1 MKVEFHHVRAERRNV
16 MKTRI
21 LSVTVIVGFLAL
33 GVLAPQPAM
42 AQEKENEYTALLK
55 VLSNSKHSLADG
67 IRQETKSTEI
77 PISAKFELDDNGK
90 LSLSVYTAENGLTT
104 DAEHSVLK
112 ELSGSPEAAAWNP
125 EVEVFKDPEHLKRA
139 AEQQTLM
146 TLSQMSLLDVI
157 AKAQKQQPGTV
168 FSVTPVVVGHQP
180 KFNVLVANN
189 GRVITLAFDLW
200 GNIVRSPK

>member
-1 MKVEFHHVRAERRNV
+1 MKVEFHHVRTERRNV
-16 MKTRI
+16 MKARI

-42 AQEKENEYTALLK
+42 SQEKENEYTALLK

-67 IRQETKSTEI
+67 IRQATKSTEV

-90 LSLSVYTAENGLTT
+90 LSLSVYTAENELTT

-139 AEQQTLM
+139 ANQQTLM
-146 TLSQMSLLDVI
+146 ILSQMSLLDVI

-168 FSVTPVVVGHQP
+168 FSITPVVVGHQP

-189 GRVITLAFDLW
+189 GRVITLAYDLW

>member
-1 MKVEFHHVRAERRNV
+1 MLSFVIIYELKGENV
-16 MKTRI
+16 MKARI
-21 LSVTVIVGFLAL
+21 LSVTFIVGFLAL
-33 GVLAPQPAM
+33 GVLAPKPSM
-42 AQEKENEYTALLK
+42 AQEKENEYASLLK

-67 IRQETKSTEI
+67 IRQASKSTEV

-104 DAEHSVLK
+104 DAEHNVLK

-125 EVEVFKDPEHLKRA
+125 EAEVFKDPEHLKRA

-146 TLSQMSLLDVI
+146 AVSKMSLLDVI

-189 GRVITLAFDLW
+189 GRVITLAL
-200 GNIVRSPK
+200 

>member
-1 MKVEFHHVRAERRNV
+1 MKA
-16 MKTRI
+16 RI
-21 LSVTVIVGFLAL
+21 LCMTVILGFLAL
-33 GVLAPQPAM
+33 GILAPQRAI
-42 AQEKENEYTALLK
+42 AQEKENEYGALLK
-55 VLSNSKHSLADG
+55 VLSNSKLSLADG
-67 IRQETKSTEI
+67 IRQATKSTEI

-104 DAEHSVLK
+104 DAEHNVLK
-112 ELSGSPEAAAWNP
+112 ELSGSPESAAWNP

-146 TLSQMSLLDVI
+146 ALSQMSLLDVI

-189 GRVITLAFDLW
+189 GRVISLAYDLW
-200 GNIVRSPK
+200 GNIVRAPK

>member
-1 MKVEFHHVRAERRNV
+1 MKRMV
-16 MKTRI
+16 
-21 LSVTVIVGFLAL
+21 
-33 GVLAPQPAM
+33 VLAGFIAGLVLMGGLGSQLVGASEPA
-42 AQEKENEYTALLK
+42 QGEDYTGLLK

-67 IRQETKSTEI
+67 IRQATKSTEV

-90 LSLSVYTAENGLTT
+90 LSLSVYTAEKGLTT
-104 DAEHSVLK
+104 DAEQNVLK
-112 ELSGSPEAAAWNP
+112 ELSGSPETAEWKP

-146 TLSQMSLLDVI
+146 ALSQMSLLDVI
-157 AKAQKQQPGTV
+157 AKAQKQQRGTV
-168 FSVTPVVVGHQP
+168 FSVTPVIVGNQP

-189 GRVITLAFDLW
+189 GRVITLAYDLW

>member
-1 MKVEFHHVRAERRNV
+1 MKA
-16 MKTRI
+16 RI
-21 LSVTVIVGFLAL
+21 LSTTVIVGFLAL

-42 AQEKENEYTALLK
+42 AQEKGNEYTALLK
-55 VLSNSKHSLADG
+55 ALSNSKHSLADG
-67 IRQETKSTEI
+67 IRRATKSAEV

-90 LSLSVYTAENGLTT
+90 LSLSVYTAEDGLTT
-104 DAEHSVLK
+104 DAEHNVLK
-112 ELSGSPEAAAWNP
+112 ELSGSPEGAAWNP

-139 AEQQTLM
+139 AEQTLM
-146 TLSQMSLLDVI
+146 ALSQMSLLDVI
-157 AKAQKQQPGTV
+157 AKSQKQQPGTV

-189 GRVITLAFDLW
+189 GRVITLAYDLW

>member
-1 MKVEFHHVRAERRNV
+1 MKRMIILTSFVGLLLMPRFGSQLVRANGHVQGED
-16 MKTRI
+16 
-21 LSVTVIVGFLAL
+21 
-33 GVLAPQPAM
+33 
-42 AQEKENEYTALLK
+42 YTALLK

-67 IRQETKSTEI
+67 IRQATKSTQV

-139 AEQQTLM
+139 AAQQTLM
-146 TLSQMSLLDVI
+146 VLSQMSLLDVI

-189 GRVITLAFDLW
+189 GRVITLAYDLW
-200 GNIVRSPK
+200 GNIVRSRK